1 MEVEDLIWRIWIS
14 FLLFCFCLLMSG
26 CKTEYVPI
34 EVVRYDSL
42 LVEKMMRDSVFVRD
56 SIYIKEKGDTIYA
69 NKDKYIYVLKQS
81 VDTIF
86 ITRWK
91 EVEVPIPVERKLSW
105 WEQMKLD
112 YAEWMLGILVAVVLL
127 MKLKEWAARRLR
139 KE

>member
-1 MEVEDLIWRIWIS
+1 MEDLIWRIWIS
-14 FLLFCFCLLMSG
+14 ILLFCFLMCG

-91 EVEVPIPVERKLSW
+91 EVEVPVPVERKLSW

-112 YAEWMLGILVAVVLL
+112 YAEWMFGMLVAVVLL